1 MHGERAGDAQ
11 ALLLAAGEG
20 MGALIE
26 LVLHLVPQRTRA
38 QGLFHKRIA
47 LVFALHKP
55 VALRREQDVV
65 ANRLAKRRRL
75 LEHHA
80 DGFAQL
86 EEVFRTRVDIAAVVF
101 DAAADLALGNL
112 AVHEV

>member
-1 MHGERAGDAQ
+1 
-11 ALLLAAGEG
+11 
-20 MGALIE
+20 MGALVE
-26 LVLHLVPQRTRA
+26 LVFYLVPQRTRA

-47 LVFALHKP
+47 LVFALHKT

-65 ANRLAKRRRL
+65 ANRLAERRRL

-86 EEVFRTRVDIAAVVF
+86 EEIFRTRVDVAAVIV
-101 DAAADLALGNL
+101 DLTCDLALGNL